1 MKNVLKIMLVL
12 AMCLSLVMMVACSKE
27 EAKKT
32 DGTQTTPSG
41 ETGKVEI
48 DATDDGLED
57 TDVAADP
64 EENLEGEVTVTENP
78 EGDPGLTEN
87 EKTESNTS
95 SNEGGEEVPN
105 ETEEEEPAIEVEAP
119 IEEGGKETEP
129 DMEVDYGD
137 LLG

>member
-27 EAKKT
+27 DAKKT
-32 DGTQTTPSG
+32 DKGGQTAPSG
-41 ETGKVEI
+41 ETGKVESN
-48 DATDDGLED
+48 DDGMED

-129 DMEVDYGD
+129 DMEVDFGD